1 MADMFDMHEEEV
13 DGTCQSIS
21 RNLSELQKLT
31 GVAFLG
37 KQRELTAELARAK
50 GTLQQMKLAVRS
62 VGTGARG
69 PMEQRLKMK
78 ETDVADQRA
87 QFDRI
92 CTQYERS
99 SLLGVQRGGGNELMP
114 GMQQR
119 MTMAESTRNLERG
132 KDMLAQG
139 LRSLDETETG
149 AMQTLEELNTQ
160 RETLLSSQSKA
171 RNISS
176 LSGQAKKIIFDM
188 SLHGIIMKCVFGC
201 ICLLFVV
208 VVLAIGGVVIW
219 SIVKDK
225 VPQAP
230 TNAPTAK
237 PTFSP
242 PGLSR

>member
-1 MADMFDMHEEEV
+1 MWAAIAAV
-13 DGTCQSIS
+13 D
-21 RNLSELQKLT
+21 
-31 GVAFLG
+31 V
-37 KQRELTAELARAK
+37 
-50 GTLQQMKLAVRS
+50 V
-62 VGTGARG
+62 
-69 PMEQRLKMK
+69 
-78 ETDVADQRA
+78 
-87 QFDRI
+87 
-92 CTQYERS
+92 YS

-230 TNAPTAK
+230 TNAPTAE
-237 PTFSP
+237 PTIFP